1 MYTNMLKC
9 FSKQH
14 FSFSWLNNTCQPS
27 LAPFFMNWLPPWR
40 GSQFHS
46 STSQRTVSD
55 AMSTT
60 SRQSGESGEWL
71 AFSEPWQTF
80 LPSKFKKTGLE
91 MTVQQHSRGKIPSSH
106 GRDVRRMAGKKGLF
120 LISLIVLW
128 VSWPGSWLW
137 AGPALDKAVEGPSC
151 FLPPTPSVSMYPLS
165 LPHCKDWIPT
175 WLVFAFV
182 WDVRVKR
189 ECWGQPRVSDLGVW
203 HKAEE
208 SVFELF
214 PWWFWRAARL
224 KKHRQSAMSKD
235 FGIRQSQVQI

>member
-1 MYTNMLKC
+1 
-9 FSKQH
+9 
-14 FSFSWLNNTCQPS
+14 
-27 LAPFFMNWLPPWR
+27 
-40 GSQFHS
+40 
-46 STSQRTVSD
+46 
-55 AMSTT
+55 
-60 SRQSGESGEWL
+60 
-71 AFSEPWQTF
+71 
-80 LPSKFKKTGLE
+80 
-91 MTVQQHSRGKIPSSH
+91 MTVQQHSTGKIPSSH

-120 LISLIVLW
+120 LILLIVLW
-128 VSWPGSWLW
+128 VSQPGSWLW

-165 LPHCKDWIPT
+165 LPHCKDWTPT

-214 PWWFWRAARL
+214 PWWFWRAAQL
-224 KKHRQSAMSKD
+224 KKHRVQWARTLESDKAEFKFNCCPCGLGPYLSLSESQSAHL
-235 FGIRQSQVQI
+235 